1 MEQNKKSVT
10 PDRAVKILAK
20 HNVKVTSEQAEKILE
35 FMNKLAQIAVDVY
48 VDNPC
53 KSDIND
59 IEHPIK

>member
-35 FMNKLAQIAVDVY
+35 FMNKLARMAIDQYA
-48 VDNPC
+48 
-53 KSDIND
+53 S
-59 IEHPIK
+59 